1 MAKSTSKLI
10 NARKIKLDE
19 FYTHF
24 SDIEKEINAYLE
36 YNPNI
41 FVDKIIHCPCDADWS
56 NFSHY
61 FANNFKRLGLKRLIM
76 TCYNESNKG
85 FYAIVDKDFNK
96 DGVINIKDVEFKELV
111 GDGDFRSDEIK
122 EFMKMSDFVFT
133 NPPFSL
139 FREFVYVMFELNKNF
154 SIVGNQNA
162 ISYKH
167 IFPLLKE
174 NKLFLGANKINIFK
188 EPDGNLK
195 KFGNICWFTNILHS
209 KLYNSTKDF
218 YKTIEENEDIEYYR
232 YDNYNAINVC
242 RTKDIPR
249 DYEGIMG
256 VPISFMDKYNPE
268 LFEIVRFRKGN
279 DNKDLVYKDSVG
291 NRINPYAR
299 ILIKWKK

>member
-1 MAKSTSKLI
+1 MANLNLI
-10 NARKIKLDE
+10 NAKKAKNDE
-19 FYTHF
+19 FYTQF

-41 FVDKIIHCPCDADWS
+41 FKNKIIHCPCDADWS
-56 NFSHY
+56 NFSKY
-61 FANNFKRLGLKRLIM
+61 FLDNFEKLCLKKLIC
-76 TCYNESNKG
+76 TSYNISGQGKL
-85 FYAIVDKDFNK
+85 I
-96 DGVINIKDVEFKELV
+96 INDQNGIEYKELK
-111 GDGDFRSDEIK
+111 GSGDFRTKEIK
-122 EFMKMSDFVFT
+122 DYLKMSDYVFT